1 MTSPSGPAAGG
12 PGAAAGGS
20 GGQLGAAVVMVPAI
34 LRNVV
39 DAAWS
44 VGLGSLAAGGST
56 DPGTPG
62 TEPAAL
68 VVPRGS
74 GPGGGSHGGSPFD
87 SITGLLV
94 NPGEDV
100 NLRLFTVGL
109 AASAVTSVGFA
120 FLMIGRRRR
129 DERPPASDEELATA
143 AATGYPVATGPFAV
157 MPLSPAAATV
167 GVDPGTGGTDVNLP
181 RWRRPS
187 LIAARKS
194 DPVRDAH
201 AHASVTFSSATAA
214 APVAGLA
221 GGQGTAT
228 PERYRV
234 RYRLVQLL
242 DRPDELLGRPLDS
255 LDEGDEVE
263 VVERYGLYRRVV
275 TPDGR
280 QGWLHR
286 MTLGDVQPLA
296 DGPAALEPESG
307 ETLLSAYLAAR
318 ARA

>member
-1 MTSPSGPAAGG
+1 
-12 PGAAAGGS
+12 
-20 GGQLGAAVVMVPAI
+20 MVPAI

-44 VGLGSLAAGGST
+44 LGLGSPAVTGPSG
-56 DPGTPG
+56 PGTPG
-62 TEPAAL
+62 EDPGAP
-68 VVPRGS
+68 VVPLHP
-74 GPGGGSHGGSPFD
+74 GPNGGQGGSPFD
-87 SITGLLV
+87 SITGLLAS
-94 NPGEDV
+94 PGDDV

-109 AASAVTSVGFA
+109 ATSAVTSVGFA
-120 FLMIGRRRR
+120 FLMFGRRRR
-129 DERPPASDEELATA
+129 DERAPASDEDLATA
-143 AATGYPVATGPFAV
+143 AGTGYPMATASFGV
-157 MPLSPAAATV
+157 TPLIPAAAPV
-167 GVDPGTGGTDVNLP
+167 RVDPGTGGTDVNLP

-194 DPVRDAH
+194 DPVRDGH
-201 AHASVTFSSATAA
+201 AHANLTFSSATAIA
-214 APVAGLA
+214 ATESVAGAA
-221 GGQGTAT
+221 GMPAG
-228 PERYRV
+228 ERHRV

-263 VVERYGLYRRVV
+263 VVERHGLYRRVV

-286 MTLGDVQPLA
+286 MTLGDVQPPI
-296 DGPAALEPESG
+296 DGQAATEPESG

-318 ARA
+318 ART